1 MFVVASRYMRSELL
15 LNDYP
20 DDRIVVVPPGTDD
33 PAELV
38 APEISPLSDE
48 RPVVLFAGRLTRHKG
63 VDLLVEALHHVR
75 TPAHL
80 VIAGGGPEGHGVNE
94 AGQRLPARHSFTMT
108 GSLDPGFLHE
118 WYGRARLVVVPSM
131 WGEPFGLVGIEAMAH
146 ARPVVAFDRGGV
158 RQWLDEG
165 VTGLAVR
172 GGDVAA
178 LGVAIERLLSN
189 HALAAALGA
198 GARERF
204 LTDFTA
210 RGHAERLC
218 AVLATASGGEAAAVA
233 ASNARSLNTAH
244 AG

>member
-1 MFVVASRYMRSELL
+1 M
-15 LNDYP
+15 
-20 DDRIVVVPPGTDD
+20 
-33 PAELV
+33 V
-38 APEISPLSDE
+38 APGISPLSND

-63 VDLLVEALHHVR
+63 VDLLVEAFHHVQ

-80 VIAGGGPEGHGVNE
+80 VIAGAGPESESVNQ
-94 AGQRLPARHSFTMT
+94 AGQRLPSRHSFTMT
-108 GSLDPGFLHE
+108 GSLDPEFLHE

-158 RQWLDEG
+158 RQWLDED

-178 LGVAIERLLSN
+178 LGDAIEKVLSN
-189 HALAAALGA
+189 RALAVAMGAA
-198 GARERF
+198 ARERF
-204 LTDFTA
+204 LIDFTA

-218 AVLATASGGEAAAVA
+218 AALATASGGEAAAVA
-233 ASNARSLNTAH
+233 ASNARSLSVAP